1 MNEPQNAGRFSLEA
15 CRVLVTGASR
25 GLGQGIAV
33 ALTDAGA
40 GVVGVARTEAGLED
54 AVSLTEG
61 LAGTFE
67 AIPAD
72 ITDEASLDQLV
83 EQAWDGGPVTGVVH
97 AAGVQARRPAVEI
110 TREDWRRVGAIHTEA
125 PFFLS
130 TALARRQLAED
141 VQGSHV
147 FVGSLTSW
155 IGLPNIAPYAANKA
169 GVLGLTRTLAVE
181 WAEHGIRVNAIC
193 PGYFHTA
200 LTAELFADTER
211 RDRLLTRI
219 PMQRFGVADDLAG
232 AVIYFLSA
240 ASSYVTGQVINVDGG
255 WLAG

>member
-1 MNEPQNAGRFSLEA
+1 MDESQTADRFSLKA

-25 GLGQGIAV
+25 GLGQGIAA
-33 ALTDAGA
+33 ALTEAGA
-40 GVVGVARTEAGLED
+40 DVVGVARSESGLEETM
-54 AVSLTEG
+54 SLTAG

-67 AIPAD
+67 ARSAD
-72 ITDEASLDQLV
+72 LTDEASLDRLV

-97 AAGVQARRPAVEI
+97 AAGIQARRPAVDI
-110 TREDWRRVGAIHTEA
+110 TRDDWRRVAAIHTEA

-130 TALARRQLAED
+130 TSIARRQLAER
-141 VQGSHV
+141 VEGSHV
-147 FVGSLTSW
+147 FIGSLTSW
-155 IGLPNIAPYAANKA
+155 IGLPNIAPYAASKS
-169 GVLGLTRTLAVE
+169 GVLGLTRTLAIE
-181 WAEHGIRVNAIC
+181 WAEQGIRVNAIC

-200 LTAELFADTER
+200 LTAELFEDRAR